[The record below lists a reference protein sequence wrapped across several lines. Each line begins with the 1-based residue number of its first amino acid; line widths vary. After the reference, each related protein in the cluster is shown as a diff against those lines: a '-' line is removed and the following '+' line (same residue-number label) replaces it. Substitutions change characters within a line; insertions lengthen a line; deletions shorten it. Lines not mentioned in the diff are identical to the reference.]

1 MANKQQLLL
10 GIASYTPEEYAKLL
24 ATAADSAD
32 LEETWEEW
40 HQGMERLKHSLIAS
54 GYICVEVP
62 IEIEALEAFCLKEGM
77 QNNSE
82 TRSRYISLLLQQRQQ
97 ELAQPIAS
105 KPRRKLKKKP
115 KRR

>member
-24 ATAADSAD
+24 VTAADSAD

-40 HQGMERLKHSLIAS
+40 HQGMERLKHSLSAM

-62 IEIEALEAFCLKEGM
+62 IEIAALEAFCLKEGL

-82 TRSRYISLLLQQRQQ
+82 TRSHYTSLLLRERHQA
-97 ELAQPIAS
+97 LAQRIPS

-115 KRR
+115 KRC